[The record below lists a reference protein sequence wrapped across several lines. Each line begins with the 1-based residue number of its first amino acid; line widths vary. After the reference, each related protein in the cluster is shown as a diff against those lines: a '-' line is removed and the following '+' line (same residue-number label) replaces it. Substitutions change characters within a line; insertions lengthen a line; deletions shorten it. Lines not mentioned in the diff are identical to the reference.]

1 MKFNVIARQLF
12 EELEQFKIR
21 YPKDSMPFVL
31 AESLGETIRA
41 LLSGYNKGLQIGIP
55 SGELDQ
61 EMTAAL
67 IDKLQSRISDVS
79 HPQIQRVKQDMLQR
93 LGAPLSHSE
102 QRSAL
107 MFSDQAVRSQA
118 KPPETHAPE
127 GPSVEP

>member
-31 AESLGETIRA
+31 AESLGETILD
-41 LLSGYNKGLQIGIP
+41 LLSGYNKGLQMGIH

-61 EMTAAL
+61 EMSSAL
-67 IDKLQSRISDVS
+67 IDKLQDRISDVS
-79 HPQIQRVKQDMLQR
+79 HSQLQRVMQDMLQR
-93 LGAPLSHSE
+93 LGAPPSHSE

-107 MFSDQAVRSQA
+107 MFSDQAVRSQE
-118 KPPETHAPE
+118 KPPKIHAPE